1 MVQAV
6 VESTEPF
13 VAAEVAAQ
21 AAAPPPAGS
30 RYHMAF
36 HGTGGGLF
44 LLILKNVL
52 LTLVSFGVY
61 AAWATTAQRKYVWQ
75 NMEFHGQRLVY
86 HGTGRELLLGYVKV
100 IAGYLLFL
108 GIPALLRLISPTLGN
123 IVQVALAIGLVSL
136 IPFAIYWSRAYL
148 LSRTSWRGV
157 RFSME
162 PGAGLF
168 ARTFIVG
175 YLLTIVTLGLYAPV
189 WLNRLRKVSIDRSR
203 FGTQAFR
210 YDGSDLE
217 AWKISIKGMLLSV
230 LTLGIYYFWYAAEL
244 ARYETEHTHFQGA
257 RARLDVSG
265 WELCKLTLIYAFG
278 TTFTL
283 GLAFPWLA
291 TYALR
296 FFLERLTF
304 EGTID
309 FAAVSQTDARGFAA
323 GDGLADALD
332 VGVAI

>member
-1 MVQAV
+1 MAQAAVQSA
-6 VESTEPF
+6 EPF
-13 VAAEVAAQ
+13 VTHEAPP
-21 AAAPPPAGS
+21 AAPS

-61 AAWATTAQRKYVWQ
+61 AAWATTARRKYVWQ
-75 NMEFHGQRLVY
+75 NMEFHGQRFVY
-86 HGTGRELLLGYVKV
+86 HGTGRELLVGYVKV

-108 GIPALLRLISPTLGN
+108 GVPAALRLLSPTLGN
-123 IVQVALAIGLVSL
+123 LVQLALAVGLVSL
-136 IPFAIYWSRAYL
+136 VPFAIYWSRAYL

-162 PGAGLF
+162 PGAGPF

-175 YLLTIVTLGLYAPV
+175 YLLTVLTFGLYAPV
-189 WLNRLRKVSIDRSR
+189 WLNRLRKVSIERSR
-203 FGTQAFR
+203 FGNQSFR
-210 YDGSDLE
+210 YDGSDAE
-217 AWKISIKGMLLSV
+217 AWKISIKGMLLTV
-230 LTLGIYYFWYAAEL
+230 LTLGVYYFWYAAEL
-244 ARYETEHTHFQGA
+244 SRYETEHTHFQGA
-257 RARLDVSG
+257 SARLQLSG
-265 WELCKLTLIYAFG
+265 WELCKLTLLYVFG

-291 TYALR
+291 TYGLR
-296 FFLERLTF
+296 FFLERLTL
-304 EGTID
+304 EGNID
-309 FAAVSQTDARGFAA
+309 FSSVAQNDVQGNAA

-332 VGVAI
+332 VGVAL